1 MPNSDSRGA
10 NVPDILPDPATPSRS
25 PAMASTHI
33 SLNYH
38 IVFATK
44 DRQRR
49 IETSWRSRLHE
60 YIGGTIRGLDGHSHI
75 VGGVED
81 HVHVLAGLRATRALA
96 DVVREIKKCSS
107 LWIHE
112 ELRYPGFAWQAGYAA
127 FTVGPRDLPSVM
139 RYIANQE
146 EHHRVRSFREELVDF
161 LSRAGV
167 EYDPRYL
174 D

>member
-1 MPNSDSRGA
+1 
-10 NVPDILPDPATPSRS
+10 
-25 PAMASTHI
+25 MASTHL
-33 SLNYH
+33 SLQYH

-44 DRQRR
+44 DRQRL
-49 IETSWRSRLHE
+49 IETSWRSRLHD
-60 YIGGTIRGLDGHSHI
+60 YIGGTIRGLDGHCHI

-81 HVHVLAGLRATRALA
+81 HVHVLAGLRATRPLA

-112 ELRYPGFAWQAGYAA
+112 ELLVAGFAWQAGYAA
-127 FTVGPRDLPSVM
+127 FTVGPRDLPSVT
-139 RYIANQE
+139 RYIASQE

-161 LSRAGV
+161 LERAGV